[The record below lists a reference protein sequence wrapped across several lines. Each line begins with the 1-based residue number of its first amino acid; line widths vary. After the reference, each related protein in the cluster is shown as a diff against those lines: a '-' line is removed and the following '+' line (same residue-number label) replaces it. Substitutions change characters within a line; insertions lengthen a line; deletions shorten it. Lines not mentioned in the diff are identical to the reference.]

1 MAKGDFYLLVQIR
14 LLTRCKILDVVSFLH
29 CLQIILSLKSPIPTF
44 ITLKTSYGFPQLTD
58 LWITSLL
65 FELNYKFTVLTGA
78 ALLALAKSIY

>member
-1 MAKGDFYLLVQIR
+1 MLFHSCTVCKLFFLLNHPFQ
-14 LLTRCKILDVVSFLH
+14 L
-29 CLQIILSLKSPIPTF
+29 F
-44 ITLKTSYGFPQLTD
+44 ITLKTSYGSPQLTD